1 MFGIKHVGFKGLYIV
16 VTGMLLCGQDAKG
29 YLLVEDIP
37 NLSTNIV
44 NEVKNYVQYLS
55 QTANQVTQ
63 ITNQVTQIENQVIAL
78 ERFGNPQYYVNM
90 LGLSSFMATASVLTS
105 GVGQTISGYRQA
117 ANGVLA
123 LGYTGNGLYSN
134 LTGSLDRYG
143 NPVRYNTDA
152 FRKFAAVNDMVEGY
166 NTEQRTFNA
175 QMASL
180 QQQLTTAMQNL
191 NAAST
196 QMETEKYAAQV
207 NAIHAQINAL
217 SQTTNLTGQ
226 RAAVQ
231 QLSNQNDA
239 ARPSRD
245 FPRSVRICI
254 VGVPA
259 SHASKFSLAF
269 TVSFVDA
276 PTFRKS
282 GMCCANRQT
291 EPDPALLA
299 LYRIKL
305 CNWPNDQLCR
315 LRRCFLP
322 ALTRA
327 PMPSKPQG
335 DSLSVRCAAPTIFFE
350 IWWFTSVANRRSLRR
365 RLRIRRLADFVPFF

>member
-1 MFGIKHVGFKGLYIV
+1 
-16 VTGMLLCGQDAKG
+16 MLTAMLFCCEHAKG
-29 YLLVEDIP
+29 YQLVEDIP
-37 NLSTNIV
+37 NLTNNAI
-44 NEVKNYVQYLS
+44 NEAKNYAQQVS

-143 NPVRYNTDA
+143 NPVRYQTDA

-166 NTEQRTFNA
+166 NTQQRTFNA

-191 NAAST
+191 NRAST

-217 SQTTNLTGQ
+217 TQTTNLTGQ

-239 ARPSRD
+239 ARVQEAD
-245 FPRSVRICI
+245 
-254 VGVPA
+254 
-259 SHASKFSLAF
+259 
-269 TVSFVDA
+269 
-276 PTFRKS
+276 
-282 GMCCANRQT
+282 RQT
-291 EPDPALLA
+291 LIQEHEEDVKQLA
-299 LYRIKL
+299 TGLGG
-305 CNWPNDQLCR
+305 
-315 LRRCFLP
+315 FL
-322 ALTRA
+322 
-327 PMPSKPQG
+327 S
-335 DSLSVRCAAPTIFFE
+335 
-350 IWWFTSVANRRSLRR
+350 N
-365 RLRIRRLADFVPFF
+365 

>member
-1 MFGIKHVGFKGLYIV
+1 MKHVSVVVLGVSICLSGCMISPQKRGTVSIEGIGTKVLTEKGDQLMQTGVYAKREVSRSTSPKDTRKDSVTRSSGNIGRCRTRSASLDNMFRINHIGFKWKCMV
-16 VTGMLLCGQDAKG
+16 VATTLLCGEHAKG
-29 YLLVEDIP
+29 YILVEDIP

-78 ERFGNPQYYVNM
+78 ERFGNPQYYVNL

-105 GVGQTISGYRQA
+105 GIGQTLSSYRQA
-117 ANGVLA
+117 ANGVTA
-123 LGYTGNGLYSN
+123 LGYTANGLYSN

-143 NPVRYNTDA
+143 NPIRYNTDA

-166 NTEQRTFNA
+166 NTQQRTFNA

-239 ARPSRD
+239 ARVQEASRQQE
-245 FPRSVRICI
+245 IQE
-254 VGVPA
+254 
-259 SHASKFSLAF
+259 
-269 TVSFVDA
+269 
-276 PTFRKS
+276 
-282 GMCCANRQT
+282 RQT
-291 EPDPALLA
+291 DLQNEATG
-299 LYRIKL
+299 
-305 CNWPNDQLCR
+305 
-315 LRRCFLP
+315 F
-322 ALTRA
+322 
-327 PMPSKPQG
+327 
-335 DSLSVRCAAPTIFFE
+335 
-350 IWWFTSVANRRSLRR
+350 ANL
-365 RLRIRRLADFVPFF
+365 VGGQQP

>member
-1 MFGIKHVGFKGLYIV
+1 MAVAA
-16 VTGMLLCGQDAKG
+16 TLLCGEHAKG
-29 YLLVEDIP
+29 YILVEDIP

-44 NEVKNYVQYLS
+44 NEVKNYAQYLS
-55 QTANQVTQ
+55 QTANQITQ

-78 ERFGNPQYYVNM
+78 ERFGNPQYYVNL

-105 GVGQTISGYRQA
+105 GVGQTISAYRQGA
-117 ANGVLA
+117 SGLTA
-123 LGYTGNGLYSN
+123 LGYTANGLYSN

-143 NPVRYNTDA
+143 NPVRYQTDA

-166 NTEQRTFNA
+166 NTQQRTFNA

-239 ARPSRD
+239 ARVQEAD
-245 FPRSVRICI
+245 
-254 VGVPA
+254 
-259 SHASKFSLAF
+259 
-269 TVSFVDA
+269 
-276 PTFRKS
+276 
-282 GMCCANRQT
+282 RQT
-291 EPDPALLA
+291 LIQEHEEDVKQLA
-299 LYRIKL
+299 TGLGG
-305 CNWPNDQLCR
+305 
-315 LRRCFLP
+315 FL
-322 ALTRA
+322 
-327 PMPSKPQG
+327 S
-335 DSLSVRCAAPTIFFE
+335 
-350 IWWFTSVANRRSLRR
+350 N
-365 RLRIRRLADFVPFF
+365 